1 MGQVLHGS
9 AKTTHAI
16 RAAIQRSQASI
27 KELSERYDLNPK
39 TVAKWKKRDFIDDAP
54 MGPKDVHSTVLSV
67 EEEALAVAFRKH
79 TLLPLDDCLY
89 ALQATIPQLTR
100 SSLHRC
106 LQRHGMSRLPDMAG
120 DRPKKRFKTYP
131 IGYFHIDIA
140 EVRTEEGRLYLFV
153 AVDRTSKFA
162 HAELREKAT
171 RKIAAAFLQTLIE
184 IVPYRV
190 HTVLTDN
197 GIQFTDLPRNRTGPT
212 ARYSVHLFDRVCNEH
227 GIEHRLT
234 KPNHPWTNGQVE
246 RMNRTLKEATV
257 KKYHYETHQ
266 NLRDH
271 LQTFLMAY
279 NFAKRLKTLKG
290 LTSYEFICKCW
301 TEEPKKFRLNPMHH
315 TPGLAVDHPHHP
327 GPDRTGQNVARTR
340 RRQTGEQDDRR
351 KRHEEQEPRPGAGTA
366 GAAKPAPVRPRN
378 PTLRDAH
385 THGRL
390 LLQGELL
397 IN

>member
-1 MGQVLHGS
+1 MPSCARRQPG
-9 AKTTHAI
+9 K
-16 RAAIQRSQASI
+16 
-27 KELSERYDLNPK
+27 
-39 TVAKWKKRDFIDDAP
+39 
-54 MGPKDVHSTVLSV
+54 
-67 EEEALAVAFRKH
+67 
-79 TLLPLDDCLY
+79 
-89 ALQATIPQLTR
+89 
-100 SSLHRC
+100 
-106 LQRHGMSRLPDMAG
+106 SR
-120 DRPKKRFKTYP
+120 R
-131 IGYFHIDIA
+131 
-140 EVRTEEGRLYLFV
+140 
-153 AVDRTSKFA
+153 
-162 HAELREKAT
+162 
-171 RKIAAAFLQTLIE
+171 AFLQTLIE

-315 TPGLAVDHPHHP
+315 TPGLN
-327 GPDRTGQNVARTR
+327 T
-340 RRQTGEQDDRR
+340 
-351 KRHEEQEPRPGAGTA
+351 
-366 GAAKPAPVRPRN
+366 
-378 PTLRDAH
+378 
-385 THGRL
+385 
-390 LLQGELL
+390 
-397 IN
+397 